1 MPLMPNKPRVRR
13 DTELLPRQIVA
24 IHTGKTRIAKS
35 GKNENSARRIKSSWK
50 PTVPRPAV
58 SASVSIDY

>member
-1 MPLMPNKPRVRR
+1 MLLLPNKPRVSR

-24 IHTGKTRIAKS
+24 IHTGKTRIVKS
-35 GKNENSARRIKSSWK
+35 GKQEDSARRTKTSWK
-50 PTVPRPAV
+50 PTVPRLAV